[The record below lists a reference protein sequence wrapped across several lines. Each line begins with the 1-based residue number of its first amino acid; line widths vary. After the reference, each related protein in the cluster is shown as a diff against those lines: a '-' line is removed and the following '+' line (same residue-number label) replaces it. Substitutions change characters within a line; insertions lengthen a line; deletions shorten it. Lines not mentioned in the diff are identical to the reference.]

1 MEPVRSPQ
9 EAADAWR
16 AVCEPI
22 RFGPEDVE
30 VLDLAL
36 SVVPD
41 LRICALALKQ
51 ARARRMAYPVKSADD
66 LIAHLDDGR
75 LVAGRHVI
83 DAQEIRAYLHPGFFP
98 IEHEGA
104 LLSAVYAG
112 LCRQRIEQAATSAVH
127 RRTLERAITLP
138 TVTGAR

>member
-1 MEPVRSPQ
+1 MDKATKLRDS
-9 EAADAWR
+9 WR

-22 RFGPEDVE
+22 PFTSEDFE

-36 SVVPD
+36 CVVPD

-51 ARARRMAYPVKSADD
+51 ARQKRLAYPVKSAEE
-66 LIAHLDDGR
+66 LIARLEDGR
-75 LVAGRHVI
+75 LLAGRHVI
-83 DAQEIRAYLHPGFFP
+83 DAEEIRTYLHPGLFP

-112 LCRQRIEQAATSAVH
+112 LTRQRLEQAAVSGVH
-127 RRTLERAITLP
+127 RRTVERAMALP
-138 TVTGAR
+138 TVAGEG